1 MNTPITNPYATKNV
15 QEELI
20 LEHMGLV
27 KRVALHLKARLSPFM
42 DLDELIQVGMIGLIE
57 AAKSFDASKGIAF
70 ENFAHRRVKGSIID
84 EVRKLSYLPRS
95 AVAINKQHNE
105 SARVLS
111 ASLGRA
117 PSQAELADS
126 MGKEIDDFQKERGQA
141 ARFETVHLE
150 DLSEHVLN
158 IPDEQAKQP
167 DTLVEETEFINLVVD
182 AIDELPDREKLVMSL
197 YYQDELNLKEI
208 GEVLGVSESRVSQ
221 ILSSNVKK
229 LRNILFKETE
239 DQNV

>member
-1 MNTPITNPYATKNV
+1 MSNTSISNPYSSENQSREALITK
-15 QEELI
+15 
-20 LEHMGLV
+20 HMGLV

-42 DLDELIQVGMIGLIE
+42 ELNEIIQVGMIGLIE
-57 AAKSFDASKGIAF
+57 AAKSFDSSKGIEF
-70 ENFAHRRVKGSIID
+70 EHFAHRRVKGSIID

-105 SARVLS
+105 SARALS

-117 PSQAELADS
+117 PSQAELAAS
-126 MGKEIDDFQKERGQA
+126 MGKEIDCFQKERGQA
-141 ARFETVHLE
+141 ARFETIHLE

-158 IPDEQAKQP
+158 IPDERSKQP
-167 DTLVEETEFINLVVD
+167 DTLVEDSEFMSAIVD
-182 AIDELPDREKLVMSL
+182 AIDELPTRDKMVMSL

-221 ILSSNVKK
+221 ILSQNVKK
-229 LRNILFKETE
+229 LRSILFQ
-239 DQNV
+239 DSDN

>member
-1 MNTPITNPYATKNV
+1 MNILFTTFKNNN
-15 QEELI
+15 LFTI
-20 LEHMGLV
+20 YLPLV
-27 KRVALHLKARLSPFM
+27 VSVF
-42 DLDELIQVGMIGLIE
+42 IS
-57 AAKSFDASKGIAF
+57 SFIFFYPQKFIAF

-239 DQNV
+239 DQNI